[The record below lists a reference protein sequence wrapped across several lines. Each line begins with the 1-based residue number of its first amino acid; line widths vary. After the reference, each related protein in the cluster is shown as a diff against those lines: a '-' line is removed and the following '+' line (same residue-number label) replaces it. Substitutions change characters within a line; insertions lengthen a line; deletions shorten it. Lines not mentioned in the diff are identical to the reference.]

1 MAKKNGPK
9 ETMGRE
15 NEQREQAA
23 EPQRANPYVEAR
35 IDRLVNYESS
45 NVRAVA
51 SANIGGAF
59 AIHDIQVMDSQNG
72 LFVKMPS
79 KSFQRNGNTEYR
91 DLFHPITAQAR
102 NELFSKVLKAYD
114 EKLAEVEAE
123 RMNEGQPNGEDE
135 TDGEDEGEDETL
147 GDDED
152 EGFVQG
158 M

>member
-1 MAKKNGPK
+1 
-9 ETMGRE
+9 
-15 NEQREQAA
+15 
-23 EPQRANPYVEAR
+23 
-35 IDRLVNYESS
+35 
-45 NVRAVA
+45 
-51 SANIGGAF
+51 
-59 AIHDIQVMDSQNG
+59 
-72 LFVKMPS
+72 MPL

-102 NELFSKVLKAYD
+102 NELYSKVLKAYD

-135 TDGEDEGEDETL
+135 TDGEDEGEDENL
-147 GDDED
+147 GEDED

>member
-9 ETMGRE
+9 ETANRE

-23 EPQRANPYVEAR
+23 EPRRANPYVEAR
-35 IDRLVNYESS
+35 IDRLVNYEDS

>member
-1 MAKKNGPK
+1 MAKKNEPK

-23 EPQRANPYVEAR
+23 EPLRANPYVSVR
-35 IDRLVNYESS
+35 IDRLVNYEGS

-102 NELFSKVLKAYD
+102 NELYGKVLKAYD

-147 GDDED
+147 SDDED

>member
-1 MAKKNGPK
+1 M
-9 ETMGRE
+9 
-15 NEQREQAA
+15 
-23 EPQRANPYVEAR
+23 
-35 IDRLVNYESS
+35 ESS

-79 KSFQRNGNTEYR
+79 KSFLRNGNTEYR

-123 RMNEGQPNGEDE
+123 HLNAGAADGADEGENN
-135 TDGEDEGEDETL
+135 GEDEGEDENL
-147 GDDED
+147 GEDED

>member
-1 MAKKNGPK
+1 MAKKNEPK
-9 ETMGRE
+9 ETVGRE

-23 EPQRANPYVEAR
+23 EPLRANPYVSVR
-35 IDRLVNYESS
+35 IDRLVNYEDS

-59 AIHDIQVMDSQNG
+59 AIHDIHVMDSQNG

-91 DLFHPITAQAR
+91 DFFHPITAQAR

-123 RMNEGQPNGEDE
+123 RMNEGQSNGEDE
-135 TDGEDEGEDETL
+135 TDGEDEGEDESL

>member
-9 ETMGRE
+9 ETANRE
-15 NEQREQAA
+15 NEQHEQAA
-23 EPQRANPYVEAR
+23 EPRRANPYVEAR

-102 NELFSKVLKAYD
+102 NELYGKVLKAYD

-123 RMNEGQPNGEDE
+123 HLNAGAADGADEGENN
-135 TDGEDEGEDETL
+135 GEDEGE
-147 GDDED
+147 DED